1 MRYRAT
7 ARFDRSLARLD
18 PQRKARVQAAVERLI
33 AGFEV
38 GQLPSGV
45 GLKAI
50 GHGLWELRAG
60 LADRVVFT
68 RSGDVVEF
76 LLAGNHD
83 EIRRLLRG
91 L

>member
-7 ARFDRSLARLD
+7 ARFDRSIARLD
-18 PQRKARVQAAVERLI
+18 PDRRARVRAAIDRLV

-38 GQLPSGV
+38 GELPRGL
-45 GLKAI
+45 GLKALRP
-50 GHGLWELRAG
+50 GLWELRAG
-60 LADRVVFT
+60 LADRVVFA

-83 EIRRLLRG
+83 EIRRFLRTG
-91 L
+91 